1 MHRNEQQIWRKRKL
15 EMGKRI
21 HQLLQRKKE
30 LIAAKRAT
38 DTFAREET
46 RVSKKVKQMTFYLI
60 SPYAY
65 FLA

>member
-1 MHRNEQQIWRKRKL
+1 
-15 EMGKRI
+15 MGKRI

-46 RVSKKVKQMTFYLI
+46 E
-60 SPYAY
+60 
-65 FLA
+65 LARK